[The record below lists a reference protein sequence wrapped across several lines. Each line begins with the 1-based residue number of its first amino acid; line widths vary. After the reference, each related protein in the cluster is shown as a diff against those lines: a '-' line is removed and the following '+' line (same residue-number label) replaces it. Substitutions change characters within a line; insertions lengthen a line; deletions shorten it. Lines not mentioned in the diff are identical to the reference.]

1 MQFARVDFGSLDVK
15 PELRS
20 KWQGKIVTV
29 ECGEGYSLEG
39 HQDEGIILSA
49 PKECFKP
56 LTKGERRIA
65 ELLSQTFW
73 DRTAYTE
80 DKSILKKMIKK

>member
-1 MQFARVDFGSLDVK
+1 MEYARVDFGSLDVK

-39 HQDEGIILSA
+39 RQDEGIILSA
-49 PKECFKP
+49 PKGCFKELSP
-56 LTKGERRIA
+56 ADEHIANLLGE
-65 ELLSQTFW
+65 TFW
-73 DRTAYTE
+73 SRTSYTE
-80 DKSILKKMIKK
+80 NEEELRRLL